1 MRALRTLRFGPLLFT
16 HRLTGVGLLLT
27 RRCNLSCAYCQVV
40 RAAPVGTLP
49 PAEWARIID
58 RFVCHRHRHFVLTGG
73 EPLLY
78 YGLGEVIAH
87 ARRKALVSIITN
99 GTLITPENLGLFAG
113 ADFVTVSMD
122 SLDAGS
128 KDGKGALRDKAEL
141 LLEGARRHGYTVKTI
156 TTITSQNLQTAPD
169 VIEWVLSRGMSAML
183 SVIHAG
189 RVEEGTETSFRRPQL
204 DLVPQSPAELEALQG
219 LVQRLLALRDRYPR
233 FLETREYIRGI
244 PDFLQG
250 RFQMDCAAGDEYFEI
265 DSDGT
270 ILACHDA
277 IRSGENAL
285 TFTDYDEMKA
295 AVRRTVPPDCTC
307 YYNCFYNNMQRR
319 RRPLRSA
326 LDLASQAVRGW

>member
-27 RRCNLSCAYCQVV
+27 RRCNLACDYCQVI

-58 RFVCHRHRHFVLTGG
+58 RLVRHRHRHFVLTGG

-78 YGLGEVIAH
+78 DGVGEVIAH
-87 ARRKALVSIITN
+87 AHRKALVSIITN
-99 GTLITPENLGLFAG
+99 GTLITPQNLGLLAG
-113 ADFVTVSMD
+113 VDFLTVSFD
-122 SLDAGS
+122 SLDAGHEG
-128 KDGKGALRDKAEL
+128 GKGALRDKVDL
-141 LLEGARRHGYTVKTI
+141 LLEGARRHGYTIKTI
-156 TTITSQNLQTAPD
+156 TTITARNLETAPD
-169 VIEWVLSRGMSAML
+169 VIEWVLSHGMSAML

-189 RVEEGTETSFRRPQL
+189 RIEEGAETSFRRPGR
-204 DLVPQSPAELEALQG
+204 DLVPQGPGQNEALQR
-219 LVQRLLALRDRYPR
+219 LVQRLLALRERYPG
-233 FLETREYIRGI
+233 FLESREYIRGI

-250 RFQMDCAAGDEYFEI
+250 RFRMDCAAGDEYLEI

-270 ILACHDA
+270 VLACHDA
-277 IRSGENAL
+277 VRSDQNAR
-285 TFTDYDEMKA
+285 TFTDYDAMKV

-307 YYNCFYNNMQRR
+307 YFNCFYNNMQRR

-326 LDLASQAVRGW
+326 LDLASQALRGW